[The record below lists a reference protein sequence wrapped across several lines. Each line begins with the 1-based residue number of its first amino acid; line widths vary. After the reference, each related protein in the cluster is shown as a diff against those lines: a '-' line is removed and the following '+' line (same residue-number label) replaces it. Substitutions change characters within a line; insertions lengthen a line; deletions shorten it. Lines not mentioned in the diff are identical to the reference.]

1 MAGVLISILFFFIL
15 FFVLTRRVFVKII
28 KKDDLI
34 IEIHLPI
41 LALILIQRSQN
52 GDKSKNKAKKE
63 EKLSIISY
71 IRLITGIVARIKD
84 AEIVVKSISIPI
96 KSEEFDKST
105 IIRPLKQ
112 HALLCGFIAY
122 LRTKTKNIF
131 IEDNAFIL
139 SPDISALQC
148 NITVKLR
155 LYSLIYRLLSVLH
168 GINEEKKRMRIGIG
182 CQRIK

>member
-15 FFVLTRRVFVKII
+15 FFVLTRKVFVKII
-28 KKDDLI
+28 KKEDLI

-41 LALILIQRSQN
+41 LALILIQRSQRGN
-52 GDKSKNKAKKE
+52 NSKRKAKKQE
-63 EKLSIISY
+63 KKLSIISY

-84 AEIVVKSISIPI
+84 AEIVVNSISIPI
-96 KSEEFDKST
+96 KSKEFDKST
-105 IIRPLKQ
+105 TIRPLRQ

-122 LRTKTKNIF
+122 LRTKTRNIF

-139 SPDISALQC
+139 SPDINALQC

-168 GINEEKKRMRIGIG
+168 GINE
-182 CQRIK
+182 